1 MKDNKLRISYNKTKD
16 ELIIKS
22 SVTEH
27 YTGEEKKKYLNSLM
41 ARETE
46 LSGFLNQLKT
56 NADGLRK
63 ERTRIRRYINRIIRK
78 IPKEPNDTVQGS

>member
-16 ELIIKS
+16 ELIVKS
-22 SVTEH
+22 TISEH
-27 YTGEEKKKYLNSLM
+27 YTGEEKKKYLDSLM

-56 NADGLRK
+56 NADNLRK
-63 ERTRIRRYINRIIRK
+63 ERTKIRRYINRIIRK
-78 IPKEPNDTVQGS
+78 IPKEFNETSQGS